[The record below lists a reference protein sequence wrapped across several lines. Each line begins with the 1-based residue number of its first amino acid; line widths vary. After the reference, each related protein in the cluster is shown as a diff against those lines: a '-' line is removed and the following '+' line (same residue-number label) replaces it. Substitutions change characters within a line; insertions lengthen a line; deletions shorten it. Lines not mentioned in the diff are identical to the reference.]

1 MWREARLAF
10 TDSVAALNCSIVP
23 AHPWIYGLGQQ
34 TANGAY
40 LSPVNAVRY
49 LAERLAGTG
58 GNVDVVIMMVTGQ
71 TQENFMASL
80 NNLVG
85 IFPAPAFTQVKRLA
99 QSAAALAIEK
109 MQIPAKTAAALP
121 ASIPLSVPTSRAALS
136 AAAINQAQKVAGAGF
151 DIEGL
156 KKQLG
161 EFTQLRD
168 QLTGYVERSQPAENG
183 FQRLFIRELVGVFER
198 MWPCSF
204 QHPTLRE
211 IAGWLE
217 ENSGITV
224 SVPDA
229 QYSDT
234 PIPHFTHN
242 GTGYQLLNNLG
253 RAFSIQDYIW
263 YQLPDG
269 SLYVGGAEKS
279 LFAGRPVEIP
289 SEFSQGA
296 AGGNSVT
303 LPVIQT
309 MRPGV
314 EMNGERVTKVHLTN
328 DTMAITWTP
337 RNRATGKPLQKTPAQ
352 RQIESH
358 YPELAS
364 GLHLPK
370 MARVVAHSEPVKSGN
385 FADPFRPRYAVDVQ
399 LLDADGNPDNQTPV
413 YSAVPLPVPMAGNDS
428 GMFQF
433 PPEGTLV
440 EVAFTGGRP
449 DKPFIRQTLPNGTS
463 LPDVKPGEQLQQQR
477 EEVSQRVTLAG
488 DWVRQTDQT
497 ISETSMVR
505 TVKADTEQRDLVSRE
520 TTVKAT
526 DKTIVVGTATLLAGA
541 FQQVSAGDFSQAVK
555 GNRLASIEGNEETDI
570 AGQQSIKVGGAVAV
584 EVGESLTEKIAALR
598 KSVAAGG
605 QQVMG
610 ETVHI
615 GSENINALTMMLD
628 TIDLLAEL
636 ALQCANHSHPTV
648 GTPTNAAAFTQ
659 TATKA
664 GQTRSKYQNIIA

>member
-1 MWREARLAF
+1 MF
-10 TDSVAALNCSIVP
+10 DYTDL
-23 AHPWIYGLGQQ
+23 L
-34 TANGAY
+34 
-40 LSPVNAVRY
+40 
-49 LAERLAGTG
+49 
-58 GNVDVVIMMVTGQ
+58 
-71 TQENFMASL
+71 
-80 NNLVG
+80 
-85 IFPAPAFTQVKRLA
+85 
-99 QSAAALAIEK
+99 
-109 MQIPAKTAAALP
+109 
-121 ASIPLSVPTSRAALS
+121 
-136 AAAINQAQKVAGAGF
+136 
-151 DIEGL
+151 
-156 KKQLG
+156 
-161 EFTQLRD
+161 LRWF
-168 QLTGYVERSQPAENG
+168 TGYVERSQPAENG

-211 IAGWLE
+211 VASWLE
-217 ENSGITV
+217 ENSGIAV

-279 LFAGRPVEIP
+279 LFAGRSVEIP

-449 DKPFIRQTLPNGTS
+449 DKPFIRQTLPDGTS

-477 EEVSQRVTLAG
+477 EEVSQRVTQAG

-497 ISETSMVR
+497 ISETSMAR
-505 TVKADTEQRDLVSRE
+505 NVKADTEQRELVSRE

-526 DKTIVVGTATLLAGA
+526 DKITVLGTSTLLAGA
-541 FQQVSAGDFSQAVK
+541 IQQISTGDYSQAANNRVASIGGDDVAEIAGDKTVTTGK
-555 GNRLASIEGNEETDI
+555 DLI
-570 AGQQSIKVGGAVAV
+570 
-584 EVGESLTEKIAALR
+584 EKIGQIR
-598 KSVAAGG
+598 KSVAAV
-605 QQVMG
+605 QQQIIAPV
-610 ETVHI
+610 VWI
-615 GSENINALTMMLD
+615 GSGSINVAQLMLD
-628 TIDLLAEL
+628 TLDVVKELAEL
-636 ALQCANHSHPTV
+636 TASHTHSNT
-648 GTPTNAAAFTQ
+648 GTPTNAADIRGTG
-659 TATKA
+659 TKA
-664 GQTRSKYQNIIA
+664 DTLNAKYSPVIGK